1 MANKIYICKKIDDK
15 KIYLYIKIDDITPQQ
30 MEAELEEIVILDEPS
45 IAETIYLTGRT
56 SLLLYILNTISLSR
70 F

>member
-1 MANKIYICKKIDDK
+1 MYKKIDNNKIYIYKIDGKKIYICKKIDDK

-45 IAETIYLTGRT
+45 IAETIYLTG
-56 SLLLYILNTISLSR
+56 
-70 F
+70 